1 MELFSSSVQN
11 LPLPKFRLAFL
22 QVMLTL
28 CLVTNG
34 NVQMSDL
41 TFMERTKLERFFQ
54 MSGGYI
60 LDF

>member
-1 MELFSSSVQN
+1 
-11 LPLPKFRLAFL
+11 
-22 QVMLTL
+22 
-28 CLVTNG
+28 
-34 NVQMSDL
+34 MSDL